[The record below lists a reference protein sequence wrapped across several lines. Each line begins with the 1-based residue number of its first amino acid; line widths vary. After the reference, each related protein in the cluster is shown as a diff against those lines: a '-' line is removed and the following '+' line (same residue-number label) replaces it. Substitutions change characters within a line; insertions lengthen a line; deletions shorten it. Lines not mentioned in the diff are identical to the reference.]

1 MRINFLEIAKIE
13 LDYAIEY
20 YNYESTGLG
29 DEFLIEILKVLDR
42 IGQFP
47 EAWHPY
53 SIRTRRCQTRRFP
66 YGVIYQIR
74 ENEILVVA
82 VANLHRKPDYW
93 KDRV

>member
-1 MRINFLEIAKIE
+1 MRINFLEISKFE

-29 DEFLIEILKVLDR
+29 DEFLTEILKVLDR

-47 EAWHPY
+47 EAWPAH
-53 SIRTRRCQTRRFP
+53 SKRTRRCQTRRFP

-74 ENEILVVA
+74 RN
-82 VANLHRKPDYW
+82 
-93 KDRV
+93 

>member
-1 MRINFLEIAKIE
+1 MRINFLEIAKSE

-29 DEFLIEILKVLDR
+29 DEFLTEILKVLDR

-47 EAWHPY
+47 EAWHLY
-53 SIRTRRCQTRRFP
+53 SKRTRRCQTRRFP

-74 ENEILVVA
+74 EKEILVVA